1 MKAHIH
7 TMLRTST
14 YRRISD
20 DWPWG
25 FTVFFTKG
33 NGR

>member
-1 MKAHIH
+1 MKVHIY

-25 FTVFFTKG
+25 FTAFFK
-33 NGR
+33 